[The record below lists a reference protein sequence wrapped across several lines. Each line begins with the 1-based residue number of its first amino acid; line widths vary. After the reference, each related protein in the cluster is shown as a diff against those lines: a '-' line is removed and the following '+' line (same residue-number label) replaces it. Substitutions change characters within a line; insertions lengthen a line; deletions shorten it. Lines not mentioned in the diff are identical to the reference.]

1 MTQNIGDADRTLRM
15 MAGAILGVIFFNL
28 PHGRVGVAVGIA
40 CIVALV
46 SALTGWSLLYFLLRV
61 SSRGDKDV
69 KPLAGG

>member
-28 PHGRVGVAVGIA
+28 PHGTVDVVVGIA

-46 SALTGWSLLYFLLRV
+46 SSLTGWSLFYFLLRV
-61 SSRGDKDV
+61 STRSEKDA
-69 KPLAGG
+69 KPLEPG